1 MLLVKICSHG
11 IIRFKVLL
19 IQRLRPKEFWS
30 SLFLSHPHC
39 FSAGLAVLLKLPL
52 YLQRQMPLLKGTEV
66 SCNSFKLV
74 QL

>member
-19 IQRLRPKEFWS
+19 IKRLRPKEFWS

-39 FSAGLAVLLKLPL
+39 FSAGLALLLKLPF
-52 YLQRQMPLLKGTEV
+52 YFQRLMSLLKGTKV
-66 SCNSFKLV
+66 SFNIFELV
-74 QL
+74 